1 MGLTARRRRP
11 QPPCHPGG
19 ASSKHGGQPDSLG
32 LRGNNGFGRKTS
44 PCPLDDTNC
53 VPKHTKAGKVLPSE
67 RHTRVPTGRHAHADT
82 SCSQGH
88 PPPHPV
94 GLQAGTSASQPAGPS
109 LEHQP
114 GDSQPCPHHP
124 QFEKLSLKREITTD
138 VNVEFSKSFQM

>member
-1 MGLTARRRRP
+1 MGLTARRRGP
-11 QPPCHPGG
+11 QPPCHPRG

-67 RHTRVPTGRHAHADT
+67 RHTRVPTGRHAHTDT

-88 PPPHPV
+88 PPPPHSLWCCRP
-94 GLQAGTSASQPAGPS
+94 GPLPHSRQARVWNTSLGTCSLVPTIPS
-109 LEHQP
+109 LRSS
-114 GDSQPCPHHP
+114 D
-124 QFEKLSLKREITTD
+124 
-138 VNVEFSKSFQM
+138 